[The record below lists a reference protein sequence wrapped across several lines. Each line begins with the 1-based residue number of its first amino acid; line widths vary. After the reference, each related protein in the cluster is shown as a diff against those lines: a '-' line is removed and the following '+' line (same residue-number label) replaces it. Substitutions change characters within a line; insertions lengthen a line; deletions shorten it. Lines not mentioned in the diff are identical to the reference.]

1 MTVDPAIIGALV
13 GVVIGVADFFIIG
26 AVMDRMARQLPAE
39 KPGAKMAL
47 NVARISQLVLFPVLG
62 WFVGQTFAA

>member
-1 MTVDPAIIGALV
+1 MTIDPAIIGALL
-13 GVVIGVADFFIIG
+13 GLVIGVADYFVIG
-26 AVMDRMARQLPAE
+26 AVMERMARERPSERL
-39 KPGAKMAL
+39 GAKTAL